1 MSGPISGMHRPLRI
15 LCAEDNTM
23 LGEVMLSLFATAGY
37 WVEYF
42 EDGQRAWERM
52 ANDAADF
59 DVVVT
64 DHEMPRM
71 NGLELARRLR
81 EAHFR
86 GKIVVHSSAVG
97 SGELTEYRALGV
109 SDIIQKGARPE
120 VLLAHLPANVV

>member
-1 MSGPISGMHRPLRI
+1 
-15 LCAEDNTM
+15 M
-23 LGEVMLSLFATAGY
+23 LGEVMLSLFAKAGH

-59 DVVVT
+59 DLVVT

-71 NGLELARRLR
+71 NGLELVRRLR

-97 SGELTEYRALGV
+97 SGEITEYRALGV
-109 SDIIQKGARPE
+109 FDIIQKGARPE
-120 VLLAHLPANVV
+120 VLLAHLPSNVV